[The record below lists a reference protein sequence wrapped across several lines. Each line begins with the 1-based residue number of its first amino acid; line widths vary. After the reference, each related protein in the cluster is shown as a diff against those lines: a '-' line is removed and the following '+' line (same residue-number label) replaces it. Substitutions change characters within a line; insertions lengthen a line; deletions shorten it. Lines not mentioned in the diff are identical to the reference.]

1 MLIIYLPT
9 FCESNAW
16 DFYLV
21 MSKISGSVQ
30 ATSEDFQWIS
40 EDFWTL
46 PEIEC
51 SQMLQRCLSTSK
63 ATKKMTLILAYF
75 DFVRTQKRTQSHH
88 VVKNNLSRFVGQTNC
103 PWCIRSMYLVHRRE
117 THAKCVRI
125 GKYIIVCAHFYH
137 GNMRS
142 FVLKKPVTVLCFT
155 FRHLVNQV
163 RRQFSDLESEFQSSV
178 RNSGVSSKWR
188 QYFFSMNIW
197 IQ

>member
-1 MLIIYLPT
+1 MRSNQIHMKYGNLSKFNSHIPFLVWETCTFFCYEIVLIIYLPT

-63 ATKKMTLILAYF
+63 ATKKMTLSLAYF

-88 VVKNNLSRFVGQTNC
+88 VVKNNLSGFVGQTNC
-103 PWCIRSMYLVHRRE
+103 PWCIRSMYLVHRCE
-117 THAKCVRI
+117 THA
-125 GKYIIVCAHFYH
+125 
-137 GNMRS
+137 
-142 FVLKKPVTVLCFT
+142 
-155 FRHLVNQV
+155 
-163 RRQFSDLESEFQSSV
+163 
-178 RNSGVSSKWR
+178 
-188 QYFFSMNIW
+188 
-197 IQ
+197 